1 MEIFIFIFNIIGF
14 IILTYFALSAIYLII
29 FAISGHFYKN
39 MKYPENIDKIRKIG
53 ILVPAY
59 KEDNVIMGVA
69 EYALKQD
76 YPNFELVIIADS
88 FKIETLE
95 KLKQLPLTLLEI
107 ENDKRTKANAIN
119 IALSKLP
126 TDYDIILILDS
137 DNIIQENDFLNF
149 QIVLK
154 E

>member
-149 QIVLK
+149 QNHHK
-154 E
+154 R